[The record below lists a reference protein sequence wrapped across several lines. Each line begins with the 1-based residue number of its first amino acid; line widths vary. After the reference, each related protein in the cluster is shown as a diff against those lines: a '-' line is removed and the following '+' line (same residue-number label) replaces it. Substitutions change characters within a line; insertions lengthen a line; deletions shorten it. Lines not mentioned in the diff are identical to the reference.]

1 MYYLTNGGILMYVI
15 LIMSIIGLS
24 AVIERFIHFR
34 KYEKDNRTTLNKELR
49 VMIEQGNII
58 DVVKKLHPEK
68 SAVSR
73 VLKVVLYDYYNN
85 PNSSIEKLE
94 EKGKERAMAE
104 IAGLEKNM
112 WIILQQIQTM
122 YVRLN
127 LDLYQTVAPSV
138 KCLHMR

>member
-1 MYYLTNGGILMYVI
+1 
-15 LIMSIIGLS
+15 
-24 AVIERFIHFR
+24 
-34 KYEKDNRTTLNKELR
+34 
-49 VMIEQGNII
+49 MIEQGNII

-104 IAGLEKNM
+104 IAGLEKNI
-112 WIILQQIQTM
+112 WIT
-122 YVRLN
+122 
-127 LDLYQTVAPSV
+127 
-138 KCLHMR
+138 